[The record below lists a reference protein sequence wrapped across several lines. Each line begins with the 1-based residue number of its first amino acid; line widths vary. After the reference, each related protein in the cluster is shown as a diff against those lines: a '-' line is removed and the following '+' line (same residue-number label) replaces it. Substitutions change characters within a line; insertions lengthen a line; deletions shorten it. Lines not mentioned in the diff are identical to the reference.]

1 MSILLA
7 FHLLPS
13 VLLLC
18 DLFLTLLVFL
28 TLIDGAIVRGEHE
41 LSGVRVVCTPQSV
54 LSNYSVQISITV

>member
-18 DLFLTLLVFL
+18 DVFLTLLVFL
-28 TLIDGAIVRGEHE
+28 TLIDDAIVRG
-41 LSGVRVVCTPQSV
+41 
-54 LSNYSVQISITV
+54 